1 MDDAHSVVTHIVGIL
16 RSFPMAATRRSRDRS
31 GGKHPVQETDRERR
45 HVVVVHV
52 DQDLRWHGA
61 SGDARHQHSLD
72 APGVQNATTALFREL
87 RNSFR
92 HERIHSVSAEE
103 DGFDTEA
110 LELLGSGM
118 GLA

>member
-1 MDDAHSVVTHIVGIL
+1 M
-16 RSFPMAATRRSRDRS
+16 
-31 GGKHPVQETDRERR
+31 QETDREWCD
-45 HVVVVHV
+45 VVVVHV

-61 SGDARHQHSLD
+61 SGDARHQRSLD